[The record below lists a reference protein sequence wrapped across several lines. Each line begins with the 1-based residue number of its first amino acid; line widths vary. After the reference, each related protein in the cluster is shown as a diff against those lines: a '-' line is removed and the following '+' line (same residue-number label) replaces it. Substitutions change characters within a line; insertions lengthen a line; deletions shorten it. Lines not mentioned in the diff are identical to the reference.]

1 MKWKESPTTL
11 ENWSSI
17 FVGASSNI
25 DADGELI
32 FFVVLA
38 TIAACTV
45 AMSLLVNLLTSSLSL
60 D

>member
-11 ENWSSI
+11 EKRSSI

-32 FFVVLA
+32 IFVVPA

-45 AMSLLVNLLTSSLSL
+45 AMSLLVRLLTSSLSL